1 MSFVSYL
8 TPSPMTKVNVRERE
22 RERERERDLL
32 RGTLVETSVFLHTSA
47 DIFTAIVP
55 GLSFVV
61 HSALVNAAT
70 YKTHA

>member
-1 MSFVSYL
+1 MYIILVSSL
-8 TPSPMTKVNVRERE
+8 IPLPLTKVNV
-22 RERERERDLL
+22 RERERDLL

>member
-1 MSFVSYL
+1 MYIILVSSL
-8 TPSPMTKVNVRERE
+8 IPLPLTKVNVRK
-22 RERERERDLL
+22 RERDLL

-47 DIFTAIVP
+47 DIFTAIIP

>member
-1 MSFVSYL
+1 MYIILVSSL
-8 TPSPMTKVNVRERE
+8 IPLPLTKVNVRK
-22 RERERERDLL
+22 RERDLL

>member
-1 MSFVSYL
+1 MYIILVSSVIPL
-8 TPSPMTKVNVRERE
+8 PLTKVNVRK
-22 RERERERDLL
+22 RERDLL

>member
-1 MSFVSYL
+1 MYIILVSSL
-8 TPSPMTKVNVRERE
+8 IPLPLTKVNV
-22 RERERERDLL
+22 RERERDLL

-47 DIFTAIVP
+47 DIFTAIIP